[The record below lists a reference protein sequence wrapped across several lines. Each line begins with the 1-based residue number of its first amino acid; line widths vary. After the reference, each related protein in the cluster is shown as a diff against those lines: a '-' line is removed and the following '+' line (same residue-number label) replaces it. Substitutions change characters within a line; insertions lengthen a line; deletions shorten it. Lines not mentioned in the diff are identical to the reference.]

1 MWDDVGDDFA
11 PVTLPDAE
19 PSDDLLDEDTLDLLG
34 LPDTYSPAKRAHK
47 RKLTRP
53 DTKRLRKANKT
64 TPHASTQESSA
75 EVSTSPNFDP
85 FLASSDGDLTTDDD
99 FPRDANLT
107 DDDFTTDIDLP
118 TRPLHFDAPPTAGQA
133 YDDFAEGVTMGT
145 VGFYQISESF
155 FVCEGW
161 NGSDSTGH
169 WYHLQ
174 VVDAHSNYF
183 ACTCE
188 RADYCVHRRY
198 MKEEGLAAFS
208 SSDRVFPRDADC
220 KLTLFSRELT
230 PGHET
235 ISLFTVASANK
246 PTQLKYRAIVTHTGA
261 SPDAGTWS
269 CSKDSGKV
277 ACPHAAVAKDYL
289 TKLVGDSEGVTAIDQ
304 LNVQAAADT
313 PVGSTRS
320 PTAVSHLPIMPPV
333 WAFLDTDT
341 VLYPR
346 TSADL
351 PPPLIPLGDNARC
364 RCGATVNPARPTTQF
379 ECTVYTLTR
388 AVAATIEV
396 QICHECSKGRR
407 NYVGPDCRDIGIFN
421 YNNRT
426 LFSHALFDD
435 YNAQYTASETPFASY
450 TLSMSR
456 RYQTMASIPF
466 VSGNVLR
473 AAWFLFADLQVLG
486 NDMTCPQCG
495 DHPNETIWD
504 GVTLAFGRTKLSGS
518 LCPPTALLAN
528 HPVHSEVAPVKSL
541 TMLADADLRKSVRKI
556 VTTPAKAAKTR
567 AAVEGIDEAA
577 DQEELKDAELKLV
590 NQAVERVRITPDVCT
605 RLKSLNSGL
614 GELFETYFGLGAVN
628 VGISPPNVYLQLFK
642 QIAAEESALQ
652 MITLPVL
659 ASLNQYRADP
669 TPANLRHLL
678 HLPAIYEL
686 IQHHRGDPRAPT
698 NHILSL
704 LDFLAART
712 LDVATR
718 LTAGRL
724 AMEVPD
730 PDLDMDPWNESGC
743 YYSMPAVRLR
753 PAYPNLRHDQ
763 GAEGGR
769 RGATYNKFYNQY
781 GKQRL
786 TGGIMCVWCTHSICY
801 GFHCIPQAEGR
812 NDVFSAIIT
821 RWVKAPG
828 LVIYDFSCALAAY
841 CMSREPLFFANTHFL
856 IDDFHAFGHTKC
868 SHAAFLK
875 TYAVL
880 DPPLAQINTSAA
892 ECGNGGLSRIRKGV
906 SYMGQTRAIV
916 YTRTFLALWN
926 RAIIKKFPKPKTAS
940 T

>member
-75 EVSTSPNFDP
+75 EVSTSRILTP
-85 FLASSDGDLTTDDD
+85 SSPPATATSQPTMISPEMPTSLTMTS
-99 FPRDANLT
+99 
-107 DDDFTTDIDLP
+107 
-118 TRPLHFDAPPTAGQA
+118 PPTSTSPPA

-220 KLTLFSRELT
+220 KVTLFSRELT

-261 SPDAGTWS
+261 SPDAGTWF

-289 TKLVGDSEGVTAIDQ
+289 TKLVGD
-304 LNVQAAADT
+304 NT

-473 AAWFLFADLQVLG
+473 AA
-486 NDMTCPQCG
+486 CG

-652 MITLPVL
+652 MITLP
-659 ASLNQYRADP
+659 P
-669 TPANLRHLL
+669 TCDTYSTSPPSTNSFNTTEAT
-678 HLPAIYEL
+678 P
-686 IQHHRGDPRAPT
+686 APT

-769 RGATYNKFYNQY
+769 RGATCNKFYNQY